1 MDQMG
6 DHMKI
11 DFDSIQIPKML
22 QTVRVE
28 KVDETNEFISLDFM
42 LPSWVMVDIGYR
54 GPNKESWDT
63 SN

>member
-11 DFDSIQIPKML
+11 NIEYFQIQKWIS

-28 KVDETNEFISLDFM
+28 KNKRKKWGHLSSSYVSFQS
-42 LPSWVMVDIGYR
+42 Y
-54 GPNKESWDT
+54 GP
-63 SN
+63 

>member
-42 LPSWVMVDIGYR
+42 LPS
-54 GPNKESWDT
+54 
-63 SN
+63 